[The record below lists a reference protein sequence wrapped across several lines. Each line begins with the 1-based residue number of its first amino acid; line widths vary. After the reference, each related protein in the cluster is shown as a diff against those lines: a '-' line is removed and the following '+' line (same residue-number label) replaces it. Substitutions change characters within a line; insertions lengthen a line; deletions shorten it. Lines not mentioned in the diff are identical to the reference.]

1 MPAWGQSYYIRPLI
15 STANKPRIVMMMIM
29 YFPPLWYWIFRLK
42 QNYLFPDY
50 IKMHEL
56 TRKVFK
62 EWGTM
67 LCLWIAPLFISTYIS
82 ITIFI
87 SIFMSISTSTSIT
100 ISTPI
105 FICLIKVYLVCASPA
120 SSSFPQC
127 SIFNLASISIDG
139 SIYISTST
147 STSSNL
153 KSQS

>member
-1 MPAWGQSYYIRPLI
+1 
-15 STANKPRIVMMMIM
+15 
-29 YFPPLWYWIFRLK
+29 
-42 QNYLFPDY
+42 
-50 IKMHEL
+50 MHEL

-67 LCLWIAPLFISTYIS
+67 LCLFIVRLFISTYIS

-87 SIFMSISTSTSIT
+87 SIFMSISTSIT